1 LVTNAIAKLEAA
13 PQFEQDLR
21 LNILPFCHAYA
32 RTCELS
38 TWVLS
43 NSRLAIARNWSDF
56 LRQASRLHPTL
67 INLVPHLANKLLHD
81 ERTKQQLAPTDVVG
95 RLGGKVRLLQVG
107 GAAIADALW
116 HGLERCGLPPLQG
129 YGLTEASPVVCS
141 NREGKQRPGTIGPPV
156 AGVEVRVDTDKQLWV
171 RGDNVMC
178 GYYRDREATQARI
191 QDGWL
196 ATGDLVEQDHL
207 GHYRVIGRMSEVIAL
222 STGFKV
228 SPELIE
234 ARLSNIPC
242 IERVLIVGQDKP
254 YTVAMIWP
262 AWSTLPANLF
272 ADVSQSRDS
281 MDLRAFYK
289 DLADFV
295 GQRLADLPIFMHPQ
309 KFILVTDSLSSD
321 SELVNPKGNLRR
333 NLTIT
338 RLQTQID
345 KAYS

>member
-1 LVTNAIAKLEAA
+1 
-13 PQFEQDLR
+13 
-21 LNILPFCHAYA
+21 
-32 RTCELS
+32 
-38 TWVLS
+38 
-43 NSRLAIARNWSDF
+43 
-56 LRQASRLHPTL
+56 L

-81 ERTKQQLAPTDVVG
+81 ETTKQQLAPADVVS

-116 HGLERCGLPPLQG
+116 YELERCGLPPLQG

-156 AGVEVRVDTDKQLWV
+156 AGVEVRVDADKQLWV
-171 RGDNVMC
+171 RGNNVMC
-178 GYYRDREATQARI
+178 GYYRDSAATQARI

-207 GHYRVIGRMSEVIAL
+207 GHFRLLGRMSGVIVL

-234 ARLSNIPC
+234 SRLANIPC

-254 YTVAMIWP
+254 YTAAMIWP
-262 AWSTLPANLF
+262 AWSTLPAKLF
-272 ADVSQSRDS
+272 TDVVQGRDS
-281 MDLRAFYK
+281 LELLAFYK
-289 DLADFV
+289 DLGDFV
-295 GQRLADLPIFMHPQ
+295 GQQLSDLPVFMHP
-309 KFILVTDSLSSD
+309 KKLILLSDSLNSD
-321 SELVNPKGNLRR
+321 SEFVNPKGNLRR
-333 NLTIT
+333 NVAIT
-338 RLQTQID
+338 RLQSQID